1 MRPPAEASLLER
13 IARIYVRLIESLA
26 ITGIA
31 VLTVVAAIQ
40 VFYRYVLNDSLFWS
54 EELMRYLMAWVAY
67 LTAGIAY
74 SRGEMLGM
82 RFVVEALP
90 PKAQRVVDIASRILI
105 VLFLGTVVWFG
116 LEYARRTSMEEA
128 IALEF
133 SLFWVHVSVAV
144 GAFILIMH
152 VIFSELLKSVV
163 AGEKTGHALETL

>member
-1 MRPPAEASLLER
+1 MHPPADVSLLQR
-13 IARIYVRLIESLA
+13 TARLYVRLIENIA
-26 ITGIA
+26 IAGIA

-82 RFVVEALP
+82 RFVVDALP
-90 PKAQRVVDIASRILI
+90 PKARRAVDIASRILI

-116 LEYARRTSMEEA
+116 FEYAWRTSMEEA

-133 SLFWVHVSVAV
+133 SLFWVHLSVAV
-144 GAFILIMH
+144 GAFLLILH
-152 VIFSELLKSVV
+152 VVFSELLKSVV
-163 AGEKTGHALETL
+163 AGEHTGHALETL